1 MRKLPWFLLITTA
14 LLLLVMAATVGT
26 LTVSSAIR
34 TLMATRE
41 TMVTDT
47 STEVRQTGIDNG
59 LGNRTQTGATC
70 PGIEADNGFPQL
82 QNTLIAGNWVRTEII
97 QEVIGSSW
105 PAGRIYK
112 VEMFADGVLKTT
124 RYFQNA
130 TAAGAIEGVEFRVDL
145 GMTGTTLPN
154 SYTTLVT
161 LLSSCS

>member
-1 MRKLPWFLLITTA
+1 
-14 LLLLVMAATVGT
+14 MASTVGT
-26 LTVSSAIR
+26 LTVSSTIR
-34 TLMATRE
+34 TLMAARE

-59 LGNRTQTGATC
+59 FGSRTQTGATC
-70 PGIEADNGFPQL
+70 PGIEATDAFPQL
-82 QNTLIAGNWVRTEII
+82 QNTLIANNWVLTEII
-97 QEVIGSSW
+97 QEVIANSW
-105 PAGRIYK
+105 PVRIYK

-130 TAAGAIEGVEFRVDL
+130 TADNTKIEGVEFRVDL
-145 GMTGTTLPN
+145 GMTGTTLPD